1 MAGSHGPPPAGD
13 GAAAAG
19 ALMGELSR
27 SGAAVAGSHGPS
39 PAGDGAA
46 AAGALVGEWWRETA
60 EQIEATGPAQVV
72 MAGTPRMEQLRQHAE
87 CLACRPMRGRMRR
100 PP

>member
-1 MAGSHGPPPAGD
+1 VPVTP
-13 GAAAAG
+13 GA
-19 ALMGELSR
+19 
-27 SGAAVAGSHGPS
+27 S

-46 AAGALVGEWWRETA
+46 AAGALVGEQSGSGAAAAVARWPPPAADGAASAGALVGERWRNAA

-87 CLACRPMRGRMRR
+87 CLACRHMRGRMRR